1 MMSDRN
7 TNPFEIGFD
16 SYILQSEPSER
27 ELIEDGAESPKVA
40 RKVARKG
47 PADNKCCLRTGAVI
61 GRL

>member
-27 ELIEDGAESPKVA
+27 KLIEDGAESP
-40 RKVARKG
+40 KVARKG